1 VLRLRQEL
9 NIHGKMHVFG
19 GSWGSTLALTYAI
32 AHPETVQT
40 LILRGVF
47 LCRRADVDYFFQGN
61 AADFALNALTAPVP
75 GTYLDFPTAWQQFV
89 AEIPSDDRGDIVK
102 GLSKLL
108 LGTPRNEADRDR
120 ALRAALACVAWE
132 SRTSRLN
139 RDENS
144 QSQPNHK
151 YALKAA
157 RILIYYMMNGGFL
170 GGSGEANRDNN
181 YILDH
186 VRRIKDIPVHIVH
199 GRYDRVCH
207 LYQPEALAR
216 SLQATGNNDV
226 NYFITT
232 AGHSSLE
239 PETDSR
245 LCTIMNDL
253 PPMSPFD
260 RGGES

>member
-1 VLRLRQEL
+1 V
-9 NIHGKMHVFG
+9 
-19 GSWGSTLALTYAI
+19 
-32 AHPETVQT
+32 
-40 LILRGVF
+40 
-47 LCRRADVDYFFQGN
+47 
-61 AADFALNALTAPVP
+61 
-75 GTYLDFPTAWQQFV
+75 
-89 AEIPSDDRGDIVK
+89 
-102 GLSKLL
+102 
-108 LGTPRNEADRDR
+108 DRDR
-120 ALRAALACVAWE
+120 ASKAASACVAWE
-132 SRTSRLN
+132 TSVSRLN

-144 QSQPNHK
+144 QSRPNPK
-151 YALKAA
+151 YALTVA
-157 RILIYYMMNGGFL
+157 RILVHYMLNGGFL

-186 VRRIKDIPVHIVH
+186 VHRLKDIPVHIVH

-207 LYQPEALAR
+207 LYQAEALAR
-216 SLQATGNNDV
+216 SLRAADNTDV

-260 RGGES
+260 RGGE

>member
-1 VLRLRQEL
+1 MPPQ
-9 NIHGKMHVFG
+9 
-19 GSWGSTLALTYAI
+19 
-32 AHPETVQT
+32 
-40 LILRGVF
+40 
-47 LCRRADVDYFFQGN
+47 
-61 AADFALNALTAPVP
+61 
-75 GTYLDFPTAWQQFV
+75 
-89 AEIPSDDRGDIVK
+89 
-102 GLSKLL
+102 
-108 LGTPRNEADRDR
+108 NEADRDR
-120 ALRAALACVAWE
+120 ALKAASACVAWE
-132 SRTSRLN
+132 SSTSRLN

-151 YALKAA
+151 YALTAA
-157 RILIYYMMNGGFL
+157 RILVHYMMSGGFL

-186 VRRIKDIPVHIVH
+186 VHRIKDIPVHIVH

-207 LYQPEALAR
+207 LYQPEALVR
-216 SLQATGNNDV
+216 SLRAVGNSEV

-239 PETDSR
+239 PETNSK

-260 RGGES
+260 RGGE